1 MKTLMKMR
9 DSWHSLWHSLWH
21 CLKHLGYSQWDVE

>member
-9 DSWHSLWHSLWH
+9 DSWHSLWHG
-21 CLKHLGYSQWDVE
+21 LKHLGYSQWDME

>member
-1 MKTLMKMR
+1 MKTLMKIR

>member
-1 MKTLMKMR
+1 MKTLMKMC
-9 DSWHSLWHSLWH
+9 SSWHSLWH

>member
-9 DSWHSLWHSLWH
+9 SSWHSLWHSL
-21 CLKHLGYSQWDVE
+21 KHLGDSQWDVE

>member
-9 DSWHSLWHSLWH
+9 SSWHSLWHS
-21 CLKHLGYSQWDVE
+21 LKHLGYSQWDVE